1 MEVITIDNYITS
13 LTDLYDK
20 ISSAQES
27 SIKYM
32 LNRNKDIANITDL
45 NDILTKA
52 VNVRNKKNPLI
63 INLSDNDLKQL
74 MNKYVGNNNEL
85 IKFSDVY
92 KYISLNE
99 IKNRL
104 VQNINQQF
112 KQLLTN
118 FHYTPKS
125 AKLLLYNSDEIIKP
139 YFFNYL
145 LPLIK
150 QNIPIDVNVN
160 LTYDINMLDSEL
172 LNFLEDHLN
181 EAINEYINELNNSN
195 KLRLD
200 GYLKNNNDT
209 FQIAKKKL
217 IHIICSKKC
226 FDTYIK
232 NNKLKKKQIKE
243 IKPGYIVNYYS
254 KLIFEYL
261 TKTLKADINSSPLF
275 KEDVLKYLEQDNDYN
290 LSFFRTLNEYIIPDT
305 RNKIKVLE
313 EKDELIGEETD
324 INISK
329 LDIDNRERPF
339 VIINKEFFMGR
350 PGESHA
356 HLVQRLQ
363 QNNEK
368 NTAFRR
374 NNININAKSL
384 AFGHVVNKL
393 AFVEKHGMNISIEE
407 IIIVLKSTNYFKKI
421 YTVPN
426 NNSVIRLAKKI
437 K

>member
-13 LTDLYDK
+13 LTDLYGK

-27 SIKYM
+27 SIKYV
-32 LNRNKDIANITDL
+32 LNRNKDINNISDL

-52 VNVRNKKNPLI
+52 VNVRNKKNPLV

-74 MNKYVGNNNEL
+74 MNKYIGNVNE
-85 IKFSDVY
+85 ITKWNDIY
-92 KYISLNE
+92 KYLSLNE
-99 IKNRL
+99 LKNKLTSNIKK
-104 VQNINQQF
+104 QF
-112 KQLLTN
+112 IQLLTN

-125 AKLLLYNSDEIIKP
+125 AKLLLYDSDEIIKP

-150 QNIPIDVNVN
+150 QNIPADINVN
-160 LTYDINMLDSEL
+160 LEYNINIFDTEL
-172 LNFLEDHLN
+172 LNFLEDHLS
-181 EAINEYINELNNSN
+181 EAINKYITKLNNN
-195 KLRLD
+195 NELRLD
-200 GYLKNNNDT
+200 EYLKNNNDT
-209 FQIAKKKL
+209 FQVVKKKL
-217 IHIICSKKC
+217 IHIICSRKN
-226 FDTYIK
+226 FNIFIE

-261 TKTLKADINSSPLF
+261 SKTLKIDINSSPLF
-275 KEDVLKYLEQDNDYN
+275 KEDLLKYLEQDNDYN
-290 LSFFRTLNEYIIPDT
+290 LAFFRMLNEYIIPDT

-313 EKDELIGEETD
+313 ENDELIGEETD

-339 VIINKEFFMGR
+339 IIINKEFFIGR

-356 HLVQRLQ
+356 RLVQRLQ
-363 QNNEK
+363 NNDQA
-368 NTAFRR
+368 TAFRR
-374 NNININAKSL
+374 NNIDINAESL
-384 AFGHVVNKL
+384 AFGHVINKL
-393 AFVEKHGMNISIEE
+393 AFIEKQGMNISTEE
-407 IIIVLKSTNYFKKI
+407 IILILKSTNYFKKI
-421 YTVPN
+421 YTVPD

>member
-1 MEVITIDNYITS
+1 MITIDNYITS
-13 LTDLYDK
+13 LTDLYGK

-27 SIKYM
+27 SIKYV
-32 LNRNKDIANITDL
+32 LNRNKDITNISEL
-45 NDILTKA
+45 NDILTNA
-52 VNVRNKKNPLI
+52 VNVRSKKNPLV

-74 MNKYVGNNNEL
+74 MNKYIGNVNE
-85 IKFSDVY
+85 ITKWNDIY
-92 KYISLNE
+92 KYLSLNE
-99 IKNRL
+99 LKNKL
-104 VQNINQQF
+104 TSNINQQF

-125 AKLLLYNSDEIIKP
+125 AKLLLYDSDEIIKP

-150 QNIPIDVNVN
+150 QNIPADINVN
-160 LTYDINMLDSEL
+160 LEYNINIFDTEL
-172 LNFLEDHLN
+172 LNFLEDHLS
-181 EAINEYINELNNSN
+181 EAINKYITKLNNN
-195 KLRLD
+195 NELRLD
-200 GYLKNNNDT
+200 EYLKNNNDT
-209 FQIAKKKL
+209 FQVVKKKL
-217 IHIICSKKC
+217 IHIICSRKN
-226 FDTYIK
+226 FNIFIE

-261 TKTLKADINSSPLF
+261 SKTLKIDINSSPLF
-275 KEDVLKYLEQDNDYN
+275 KEDLLKYLEQDNDYN
-290 LSFFRTLNEYIIPDT
+290 LAFFRMLNEYIIPDT

-313 EKDELIGEETD
+313 ENDELIGEETD

-339 VIINKEFFMGR
+339 IIINKEFFMGR

-363 QNNEK
+363 NNDQA
-368 NTAFRR
+368 TAFRR
-374 NNININAKSL
+374 NNIDINAESL
-384 AFGHVVNKL
+384 AFGHVINKL
-393 AFVEKHGMNISIEE
+393 AFIERQGINISTEE
-407 IIIVLKSTNYFKKI
+407 IILILKSTNYFKKI
-421 YTVPN
+421 YTVPD